1 MIDLKALM
9 LQLLER
15 EKGYVVEDL
24 DEYGCAMA
32 VIVTPN
38 DTFLQFPQFEDD
50 DEKDTAYEQ
59 IVSKARSD
67 GATVIITV
75 NSAFTQAVDHP
86 DDLDGYWP
94 GKLNVNNAR
103 RCILLTA
110 SGPGMKSFGVEFTY
124 EIVDGKVLFDPLE
137 DFHEVEVGML
147 PDWPG
152 GDPPVMH
159 Q

>member
-24 DEYGCAMA
+24 EEYGCAM
-32 VIVTPN
+32 VVTVTPDDIFLEFPKFEN
-38 DTFLQFPQFEDD
+38 DE
-50 DEKDTAYEQ
+50 EKDAAYGE
-59 IVSKARSD
+59 IVSKAKSN
-67 GATVIITV
+67 GATAIVTV

-86 DDLDGYWP
+86 DDLDGYWS
-94 GKLNVNNAR
+94 GKLNAENAQ